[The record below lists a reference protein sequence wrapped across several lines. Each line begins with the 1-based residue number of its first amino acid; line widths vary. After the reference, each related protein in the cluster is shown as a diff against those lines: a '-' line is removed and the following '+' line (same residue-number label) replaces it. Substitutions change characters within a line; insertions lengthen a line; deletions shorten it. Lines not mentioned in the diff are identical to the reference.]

1 MKPENENIFM
11 KLGELDYPKKA
22 KAPDVD
28 KKVAPK
34 ESKVYKRTMGS
45 IHSSLEAQKIFN
57 PMTPQTAKA
66 PNATM
71 VNQGTASAQDMTG
84 NWGTPNRVK

>member
-1 MKPENENIFM
+1 MTENIFQ

-57 PMTPQTAKA
+57 PMAPQVAKA